1 MAQAAMHQ
9 FAAPMLMPTPPQLQ
23 PPQEIGGWVQDR
35 VLGSGGFGTV
45 TLWRHKESSDTVA
58 LKKTRQELNPKNR
71 ERWKLEVDIMK
82 RLKHDH
88 VVTAMDV
95 PDPLKP
101 SVDHLPF
108 LAMEFCSGGDLRK
121 VLSRPENY
129 CGMREIDVR
138 NVVRHIASGVE
149 YLHSKRIIHRDLK
162 PENIVLQEEEGGEVV
177 YKLID
182 LGYAKDLDQGS
193 VCSSFV
199 GTLQY
204 LAPELFAS
212 QKYTRTVD
220 YWSFG
225 TLVFE
230 CITGSRPFL
239 PNRNPVQW
247 HLEVKRKK
255 QDTHIRAYE
264 ERPGEIKLASD
275 IPAPHH
281 LCQPLVERFESW
293 LQLMLRWEPHSRG
306 GGGNNRATC
315 FELLDSILD
324 LKIVHVLDMHTGQL
338 YSYPVEEDET
348 VESLMI
354 RLALE
359 TQMPVEQQ
367 ELMFSTGMSPDP
379 NGKVSQCWDEPGKD
393 DNIVFLFNKNYIDD
407 SKWVVRPLPEV
418 VKVMIAEPH
427 TLQPYPERKKSY
439 GLSYHYCRL
448 MADAYNQLFKG
459 SRASMLNLLRLQ
471 NMLTKLVKEISS
483 SFSTYKGQEAH
494 FIASLECDMEK
505 YAEQST
511 TGITS
516 EKMFRSWRE
525 TQKEVEAVT
534 AVHQEEVQ
542 KHESASTALQTKL
555 VQPQRSP
562 LARRRQIE
570 ELDDIAKQALNLFNE
585 LRQTPREER
594 IHYRDSQKM
603 VRVVLNCVTKRDNLV
618 EDIYTHLMKLIELRK
633 EVKELLPNMQR
644 TLKDIEE
651 SRKKLTAFQRKRQQ
665 DLWTLL
671 KVVLQKVPG
680 NSPDPVPTNPGAMEN
695 RSLSSSTSSVSS
707 VYLEKTCEESMVA
720 KSENQDVRGRF
731 SEMFSSIINLESDSL
746 SNTQSLDWSFLEDG
760 KEARDNR
767 DNTPESVE
775 ESL

>member
-1 MAQAAMHQ
+1 MHQ
-9 FAAPMLMPTPPQLQ
+9 FPTPVLMPTPPQ
-23 PPQEIGGWVQDR
+23 PTPEIGGWVQDR

-45 TLWRHKESSDTVA
+45 TLWRHKESSETVA

-101 SVDHLPF
+101 SIDHLPF

-129 CGMREIDVR
+129 CGMKEIDVR
-138 NVVRHIASGVE
+138 NVVRHVASGVE

-212 QKYTRTVD
+212 QRYTRTVD

-247 HLEVKRKK
+247 HLEVKRRK

-264 ERPGEIKLASD
+264 ERTGEIKLASD

-293 LQLMLRWEPHSRG
+293 LQLMLRWEPQGRG

-359 TQMPVEQQ
+359 TQMPVEHQ

-379 NGKVSQCWDEPGKD
+379 NGKVSQCWEEPGKD
-393 DNIVFLFNKNYIDD
+393 DNFVFLFNKNFIDE
-407 SKWVVRPLPEV
+407 SKFVFKPLPEV
-418 VKVMIAEPH
+418 VKVMSEIKLASDIPAPHHLCQPLVERFESWLQLMLRWEPQGRGGGGNNRATCFELLDSILDLKIVHVLDMH
-427 TLQPYPERKKSY
+427 TGQLYSYPVEEDETVESLMIRLALETQMPVEHQELMFSTGMSPDPNGKVSQCWEEPERKKSY
-439 GLSYHYCRL
+439 GLSYHYCRQT
-448 MADAYNQLFKG
+448 ADNYNQLFKG

-471 NMLTKLVKEISS
+471 NTMTKLVKEISS
-483 SFSTYKGQEAH
+483 SFCTYKGQAAH
-494 FIASLECDMEK
+494 FMASLECDMEK

-534 AVHQEEVQ
+534 TVHQDEVL

-570 ELDDIAKQALNLFNE
+570 ELDD
-585 LRQTPREER
+585 
-594 IHYRDSQKM
+594 
-603 VRVVLNCVTKRDNLV
+603 
-618 EDIYTHLMKLIELRK
+618 MKLIELRK
-633 EVKELLPNMQR
+633 EVKELLPKIQR

-671 KVVLQKVPG
+671 KVV
-680 NSPDPVPTNPGAMEN
+680 
-695 RSLSSSTSSVSS
+695 
-707 VYLEKTCEESMVA
+707 
-720 KSENQDVRGRF
+720 
-731 SEMFSSIINLESDSL
+731 
-746 SNTQSLDWSFLEDG
+746 SLDWSFLQDAMEVRHD
-760 KEARDNR
+760 RDS
-767 DNTPESVE
+767 TKESVE